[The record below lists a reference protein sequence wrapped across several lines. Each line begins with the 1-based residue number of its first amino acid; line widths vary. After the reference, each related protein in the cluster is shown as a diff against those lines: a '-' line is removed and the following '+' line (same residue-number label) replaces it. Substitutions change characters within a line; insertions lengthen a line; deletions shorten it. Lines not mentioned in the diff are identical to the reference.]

1 MHTVRREGVI
11 NINPFTL
18 KLHAQLDV
26 AEDQNLNE
34 ICVRK
39 PLNATALTWHLPV

>member
-1 MHTVRREGVI
+1 MHTIRPENVI
-11 NINPFTL
+11 NINPFTME
-18 KLHAQLDV
+18 LHAQLDA

-39 PLNATALTWHLPV
+39 PLNATALT

>member
-1 MHTVRREGVI
+1 MYTIRREVVI
-11 NINPFTL
+11 KTNPFTFEL
-18 KLHAQLDV
+18 DAQLDV

-39 PLNATALTWHLPV
+39 PLNATALT